1 MTTLQ
6 PEPETM
12 PRIGAIMST
21 PMLFRGW
28 QSLMFRLFGEHGSP
42 AHCKLSRAFR
52 TWLATKYM
60 SHRCCSQMW
69 LSQAAAPSAL
79 HELWARCPKSRPAL
93 LGSEFQS
100 CNPPHLPVSD
110 SLASLASE
118 PGAACLGH
126 FGALAAPCRH
136 KVQQRYPLIQKHT
149 MRLDCTSRPNQIR
162 DSDALLTSH
171 YGLFPDKEAERK
183 SRQLSTRSF

>member
-12 PRIGAIMST
+12 PRIGAIMSS
-21 PMLFRGW
+21 PMLFGGW

-110 SLASLASE
+110 SLASRRS
-118 PGAACLGH
+118 
-126 FGALAAPCRH
+126 FG
-136 KVQQRYPLIQKHT
+136 
-149 MRLDCTSRPNQIR
+149 CT
-162 DSDALLTSH
+162 
-171 YGLFPDKEAERK
+171 
-183 SRQLSTRSF
+183 LSTQGPATLSFDSKAHDAPGLYQPSQPNSGQ